1 MKKVLL
7 LLLCLFATSMMWAG
21 DTTVVVKKVTWPT
34 AASTVTNTIGK
45 FTFTANKNSG
55 STNPQY
61 VSSAGDFRVYA
72 NGSLSVETS
81 GNPLTGLV
89 FYTSAQGKKRQAA
102 ITADLGTATVDT
114 VKDQVTWAGSTT
126 KVTLTVG
133 AKAVYGTDAAT
144 NAGQLDF
151 DSVKITYSDV
161 AAAVKAPTITPEGG
175 KFIDS
180 VLVTLACETTGATIY
195 YTTDGTTPTSKST
208 VYKAPFAL
216 KATATVKAIAVKG
229 TATSSATSATF
240 TAYTGVKS
248 IAEFNALAN
257 SAKVSFLNPVSVLYQ
272 NGSNL
277 YVKDSTGY
285 MLVYGSTGKTYKN
298 GDRIPAGFTGVRATY
313 SGYPEMTGAS
323 DFAAAD
329 TNVVINPDEMLASKI
344 DSTTWGHY
352 VVVKSVK
359 LGNSKFVAS
368 DGNVAYYNTFKITL
382 PTDTDYFYNAV
393 GIVSAHSGNM
403 QVLPISVNIDSLSLA
418 ELLAQG
424 VDGKK
429 YVLND
434 KAILITINLSRT
446 NTAGV
451 KEYLVDVVDTTNAN
465 FLKLDVDSA
474 FAANVHNFINITGAS
489 VNGTF
494 SGSNLNPTVTLKG
507 VMPTISNV
515 PPVGKSK
522 RYNLAE
528 LFNPKADEAHM
539 LIGYYINGQ
548 MRGYSSSAPSQ
559 GQSIDLD
566 FSYNPM
572 AQSSLTE
579 GAKYEIACIAQ
590 LKQPWEQGNKIKSTD
605 EYAYKNYFDIVV
617 LPPMVVTGVDNVDA
631 AGVKVVATKG
641 EITVTGAQNVKIYTM
656 AGALVS
662 TADKAEV
669 AAGAYVVVADGKTVK
684 VLVR

>member
-1 MKKVLL
+1 
-7 LLLCLFATSMMWAG
+7 
-21 DTTVVVKKVTWPT
+21 
-34 AASTVTNTIGK
+34 
-45 FTFTANKNSG
+45 
-55 STNPQY
+55 
-61 VSSAGDFRVYA
+61 
-72 NGSLSVETS
+72 
-81 GNPLTGLV
+81 
-89 FYTSAQGKKRQAA
+89 
-102 ITADLGTATVDT
+102 
-114 VKDQVTWAGSTT
+114 
-126 KVTLTVG
+126 
-133 AKAVYGTDAAT
+133 
-144 NAGQLDF
+144 
-151 DSVKITYSDV
+151 
-161 AAAVKAPTITPEGG
+161 
-175 KFIDS
+175 
-180 VLVTLACETTGATIY
+180 
-195 YTTDGTTPTSKST
+195 
-208 VYKAPFAL
+208 
-216 KATATVKAIAVKG
+216 
-229 TATSSATSATF
+229 
-240 TAYTGVKS
+240 
-248 IAEFNALAN
+248 
-257 SAKVSFLNPVSVLYQ
+257 
-272 NGSNL
+272 
-277 YVKDSTGY
+277 
-285 MLVYGSTGKTYKN
+285 
-298 GDRIPAGFTGVRATY
+298 
-313 SGYPEMTGAS
+313 
-323 DFAAAD
+323 
-329 TNVVINPDEMLASKI
+329 MLASKI